1 MNILKYK
8 RSHNTGFNRP
18 KHVDIVFEN
27 YEDCPTS
34 RNQSKYKLVFFAC
47 SEFRVIELEKVKNV
61 KQTTAASAEGQ
72 ILPTV
77 SENEFGGLGGIVLT
91 IQIYEKDIDLEEKN
105 KEGETR
111 GEKSYNKFT
120 EMNEGETRNRK
131 KIMKYRIKK
140 LESEK
145 E

>member
-8 RSHNTGFNRP
+8 RSHNT
-18 KHVDIVFEN
+18 
-27 YEDCPTS
+27 
-34 RNQSKYKLVFFAC
+34 A
-47 SEFRVIELEKVKNV
+47 
-61 KQTTAASAEGQ
+61 AASAEGQ

>member
-1 MNILKYK
+1 M
-8 RSHNTGFNRP
+8 
-18 KHVDIVFEN
+18 
-27 YEDCPTS
+27 
-34 RNQSKYKLVFFAC
+34 
-47 SEFRVIELEKVKNV
+47 
-61 KQTTAASAEGQ
+61 
-72 ILPTV
+72 
-77 SENEFGGLGGIVLT
+77 LT

-145 E
+145 SKKRDQKAKRERIRKI